1 MKWTVQQQQAIDER
15 GQNIIVSAGA
25 GSGKTAVLKER
36 VGKLIEQDGIDV
48 DNLLVLT
55 FTNAAA
61 AEMKDR
67 IRNRIAESN
76 TLNQQKKETIL
87 NKLDNCQ
94 ITTFDAFALFLV
106 QKYHHILN
114 VKKDVNII
122 EANILN
128 IKKEEFINEILK
140 EYYDKKD
147 VRLENIIGNFTNY
160 KNDHLII
167 DWIISLDNYFEKYY
181 QKDEEITNY
190 IRDFYNKDNYEKMFA
205 EYEKNILVD
214 VKHIDNLF
222 NQMSSCFADNDCFD
236 RICNESV
243 KEFLQSEDYTDI
255 HRNINFTMGKF
266 PSGKSAN
273 EKYMDEDAKAEADK
287 FKEDIK
293 NNVKNLKNKVF
304 FDKEELFKQ
313 LDESKDTAEFLLEI
327 EKKLQQRMTAYK
339 NENNLY
345 DFADIFRMAIKIV
358 AENED
363 IRNELKNN
371 YKEILIDEYQDTNDL
386 QEYFINLIADN
397 NVYTVGDIK
406 QSIYRFRNAKPEI
419 FQEKYEKYSQSSG
432 GMKIDL
438 LDNFRSRK
446 EVVEAVNQIF
456 TPLMDLNIGGED
468 YKSHKMINGNH
479 AYSSTGEDYSIDV
492 FNYNEAQLKDI
503 HPKYSKDEVEAFI
516 IGQDIKNKCN
526 KKFKVHDNKN
536 INGVR
541 AVNYSDFCILMSTS
555 TEFEKYKAIFTYLQ
569 IPVSIEQ
576 KDTMTDSDVFTVF
589 KSLFKLLDDVV
600 NNRYD
605 CQTEYNFLS
614 VARSF
619 IYRQNDADLYEIMKN
634 KAIRNSDLISKMN
647 KIAENL
653 QDKTISSLLDEFI
666 DEFEIYDKL
675 IHIAEIDANLVKIDY
690 IYQMAEQFNSMGN
703 NYKDFIQYLDHIFQE
718 KKDVQFDF
726 EKEDGNAVK
735 IMTIHKSKGLQFKIC
750 YYPQLRKGFNMSD
763 IRSNFTCSKEY
774 GISLPIFDERY
785 GIMPTFN
792 RDLYKY
798 DVNKKEI
805 AEKIRLLY
813 VALTRAEEK
822 IILVYPAE
830 KKNTDYN
837 DNGIVPD
844 DIRLKWKSFSDMLN
858 SLTNL
863 KITKEIN
870 LLDRKVVNLTK
881 EYQNK
886 GSSFFSKINQSNEEK
901 EIIIKKLPKIKT
913 EEISEGHFSK
923 AAGLIDA
930 KLKATLKL
938 GTDIHYYLE
947 QIDFRNPNLS
957 FIKEE
962 KYRKCIGKFL
972 RSELMKDVAQAK
984 IYHEYEFIYQQ
995 DNQKKHGI
1003 IDLLLEY
1010 PDHFTIIDYKLKNI
1024 DDTHYN
1030 EQLNGYRN
1038 YIESITSKP
1047 VECYLYSILTSE
1059 TKKIEKS
1066 DS

>member
-36 VGKLIEQDGIDV
+36 VGKLIEQDGIDL

-67 IRNRIAESN
+67 IRNRIAESS
-76 TLNQQKKETIL
+76 TLDKQNKETIL

-114 VKKDVNII
+114 IKKDINII

-147 VRLENIIGNFTNY
+147 IRLKNIISNSTNY
-160 KNDHLII
+160 KNDRGII
-167 DWIISLDNYFEKYY
+167 DWINSLDNYFEKYY
-181 QKDEEITNY
+181 QKDEEINNY
-190 IRDFYNKDNYEKMFA
+190 ILNFYNKNNYDKLFA
-205 EYEKNILVD
+205 EYEQNILTD
-214 VKHIDNLF
+214 IKYIDNLF
-222 NQMSSCFADNDCFD
+222 NQMSSCFTDDNCFN

-243 KEFLQSEDYTDI
+243 KEFLQSENYEDI
-255 HRNINFTMGKF
+255 RRSINFTMGKL

-273 EKYMDEDAKAEADK
+273 EKYQDDDAKAEAEK
-287 FKEDIK
+287 
-293 NNVKNLKNKVF
+293 LKNAISDNISSLKKKVF
-304 FDKEELFKQ
+304 FSQDELFKQ
-313 LDESKDTAEFLLEI
+313 LDDSKDTAEFLLEI
-327 EKKLQQRMTAYK
+327 EKKLQQKMIAYK

-345 DFADIFRMAIKIV
+345 DYADIFRMAIKVID
-358 AENED
+358 ENEN
-363 IRNELKNN
+363 IRSELKNN

-386 QEYFINLIADN
+386 QEYFIGLIADN

-419 FQEKYEKYSQSSG
+419 FQEKYEKYSQSLG

-446 EVVEAVNQIF
+446 EVVESINQIF
-456 TPLMDLNIGGED
+456 TPLMDLDIGGED
-468 YKSHKMINGNH
+468 YKSHQMINGNH
-479 AYSSTGEDYSIDV
+479 SYSTTGEDYSLDIFSYDKK
-492 FNYNEAQLKDI
+492 QLKDI

-516 IGQDIKNKCN
+516 IGQDIKNKIN
-526 KKFKVHDNKN
+526 KKFKVHDSKN
-536 INGVR
+536 SNDVR
-541 AVNYSDFCILMSTS
+541 AVNYSDFCVLMSTS
-555 TEFEKYKAIFTYLQ
+555 TDFEKYKAIFTYLQ

-576 KDTMTDSDVFTVF
+576 KETMTDSDVFTVF
-589 KSLFKLLDDVV
+589 KSLFKLLDDVADD
-600 NNRYD
+600 RYD
-605 CQTEYNFLS
+605 SQTEFNYLS

-619 IYRQNDADLYEIMKN
+619 IYRQDDATLYEIIKN
-634 KAIRNSDLISKMN
+634 KSLKTSDLISKMN
-647 KIAENL
+647 KIVQNL
-653 QDKTISSLLDEFI
+653 QDKTISVLLDEFI

-675 IHIAEIDANLVKIDY
+675 IQIAEIDTNLVKIDY
-690 IYQMAEQFNSMGN
+690 IYQMAEQFNSAGN

-726 EKEDGNAVK
+726 EKDDEDAVK

-750 YYPQLRKGFNMSD
+750 YYPQLRKNFNMSD
-763 IRSNFTCSKEY
+763 INSSFTCSKEY
-774 GISLPIFDERY
+774 GISLPLFDKRY

-830 KKNTDYN
+830 KKNTYYN
-837 DNGIVPD
+837 NGIVPNGL
-844 DIRLKWKSFSDMLN
+844 RLKWKNFADMLN
-858 SLTNL
+858 SLNDL
-863 KITKEIN
+863 KATKEID
-870 LLDRKVVNLTK
+870 LLNRKVINLTK
-881 EYQNK
+881 EYQNIDK
-886 GSSFFSKINQSNEEK
+886 SFFSKIDYSDSEE
-901 EIIIKKLPKIKT
+901 IVLKKMPKITT
-913 EEISEGHFSK
+913 EEISESHFSK
-923 AAGLIDA
+923 TVGLIDP

-947 QIDFRNPNLS
+947 QIDFHQPDLT
-957 FIKEE
+957 FIKEA
-962 KYRKCIGKFL
+962 KYRKCIENFL
-972 RSELMKDVAQAK
+972 QSELMKDIAQAK
-984 IYHEYEFIYQQ
+984 IYHEYEFVYQQ

-1010 PDHFTIIDYKLKNI
+1010 PDRFVIIDYKLKNI

-1030 EQLNGYRN
+1030 EQLNGYRK
-1038 YIESITSKP
+1038 YIETITSKP

-1059 TKKIEKS
+1059 TKRVE
-1066 DS
+1066 